1 MKAIKEN
8 KEYTVDE
15 VSKEKYLAM
24 GYDIVDDNGSVLE
37 RSPKSTV
44 SYGEYAKLLEEN
56 QKLFEENAKLK
67 TETKAKKG

>member
-44 SYGEYAKLLEEN
+44 SYAEYAKLLEEN
-56 QKLFEENAKLK
+56 EKLK
-67 TETKAKKG
+67 AEISKLKAETKAKKG